1 MKVPRLFLFQNGGEK
16 VCHISLRGGRESREM
31 DLLIYLKSYELQ
43 KLFKRQ
49 MVLAFS
55 WNRRYFALDYL
66 IKVKEMHFIQAVETI
81 MRNVDVSSP
90 TYTFAPKV
98 LLLPTTRTWICGF
111 QSSVL
116 PKVYDEV
123 MTPKII
129 Y

>member
-1 MKVPRLFLFQNGGEK
+1 
-16 VCHISLRGGRESREM
+16 
-31 DLLIYLKSYELQ
+31 
-43 KLFKRQ
+43 
-49 MVLAFS
+49 
-55 WNRRYFALDYL
+55 
-66 IKVKEMHFIQAVETI
+66 MHFIQAVETI
-81 MRNVDVSSP
+81 MRNVDVSSS

>member
-1 MKVPRLFLFQNGGEK
+1 
-16 VCHISLRGGRESREM
+16 
-31 DLLIYLKSYELQ
+31 
-43 KLFKRQ
+43 
-49 MVLAFS
+49 
-55 WNRRYFALDYL
+55 
-66 IKVKEMHFIQAVETI
+66 MHFIQAVETI

-98 LLLPTTRTWICGF
+98 LLLPKTRTWICGF